1 MSLTRILQKVYTRT
15 KRGHMFGYQVP
26 DPDEA
31 MLNGNGTASQ
41 RISEVARVAERS
53 TPRTPPEK
61 FPQKH
66 VYESGVPGIITV
78 M

>member
-1 MSLTRILQKVYTRT
+1 
-15 KRGHMFGYQVP
+15 MFGYQVP

-53 TPRTPPEK
+53 TARTPPEK
-61 FPQKH
+61 FTQKH